1 MEQKK
6 QNQDDLNSIE
16 QRARQLFGYDEESL
30 LAEMDEAERVWE
42 AEKAANPE
50 AAAKAQREA
59 EDGFQKLM
67 DHIKAKGIQP
77 ITEEEYEREHQ
88 REQQEE
94 GSENI
99 RSARSGRK
107 RGKILLLAAAVCV
120 LGVGMTIVV
129 SARREYKYNLYPVEG
144 EQNLLVKK
152 NSVMKMDADK
162 LEDAYSEIEKRL
174 GIKVI
179 KLGHIPLGMKYK
191 QGVLDDENAVIELVY
206 NDVSIY
212 LREEK
217 YTEEDD
223 DLLQLKI
230 SDRKIKGETVY
241 NEWLDKVIVIEENS
255 LDMGIMEYSMY
266 VNGDSSY
273 YSLSGR
279 MDKNE
284 FIQMVQGLYY

>member
-144 EQNLLVKK
+144 EQNILVKK
-152 NSVMKMDADK
+152 NSVMKMKADK
-162 LEDAYSEIEKRL
+162 LEDAYAEIERTL
-174 GIKVI
+174 GIKSL
-179 KLGHIPLGMKYK
+179 KLGYTLSGMKFK
-191 QGVLDDENAVIELVY
+191 EGVLSEDLAVILFEY
-206 NDVSIY
+206 NGVSIY

-217 YTEEDD
+217 YSEDD
-223 DLLQLKI
+223 KEEFQLKT
-230 SDRKIKGETVY
+230 SDRRRFEEVY
-241 NEWLDKVIVIEENS
+241 NEWLEETMVIEENHLES
-255 LDMGIMEYSMY
+255 GLTEYSTY
-266 VNGDSSY
+266 VNRDDSY
-273 YSLSGR
+273 YSLSGKIN
-279 MDKNE
+279 KNE
-284 FIQMVQGLYY
+284 FIQIVQGLYY